1 MVAWKYGVEH
11 LEDLSLVL
19 GLSLIEKVLLDVV
32 EDAVVAADI
41 VALVQA
47 DSLHHRYLLVHVEEG
62 DEENANLADT
72 FFQFEVINQ
81 LFLLKQ
87 FLEDAVFWNHAS
99 DVFFQLADHSWVGRD
114 IRSVGFGPRNLLLY
128 LSLAAVLVANDHHD
142 NRLH

>member
-1 MVAWKYGVEH
+1 M
-11 LEDLSLVL
+11 VL

-62 DEENANLADT
+62 DEENANLTDT

-87 FLEDAVFWNHAS
+87 FLEDAVF
-99 DVFFQLADHSWVGRD
+99 
-114 IRSVGFGPRNLLLY
+114 
-128 LSLAAVLVANDHHD
+128 
-142 NRLH
+142 